1 MVKIGLAPFD
11 FYITNQLNRDTNQL
25 YDLNLTLG
33 SLNAPANVIVNG
45 NLINNGQNFF
55 TSNII
60 QGYSTNA
67 NIGIGTTAPTHSLH
81 IYSTNTL
88 NNNYEET
95 GIFVE
100 NSTEGGAGICMRN
113 SITKSID
120 KTWFVGMTSN
130 STAFTVAL
138 ADSKLGNNISV
149 YNSNAIFV
157 FQPDGNIGIGT
168 ATPSEVVEVNGSIML
183 NQPTSSGTIKLASYS
198 GDQIIAGN
206 IYQGVV
212 STGFGTLRIG
222 LLGGGNGTGGGILR
236 LRTNDIQ
243 RMQITQATP
252 GTIIGGTTS
261 ILLLTIYPYTYIEGN
276 VGIGT
281 VTPQQILHVSGD
293 TCFIGNVGIG
303 IQNPQYALHLASD
316 SAFKPSTGTWTI
328 SSDERLKTNIISAD
342 LDRCTEIIK
351 ILPLKKYK
359 WKQEVY
365 DSTEVND
372 HKKLG
377 WLAQDVESIFPK
389 SIETNTIYGLSDCK
403 LLNTDQLYASMY
415 GALQQLIYKIEKLE
429 NKIAII
435 LSKSANLSN

>member
-130 STAFTVAL
+130 STAFTIAL

-168 ATPSEVVEVNGSIML
+168 ATPSEVVEINGSIML
-183 NQPTSSGTIKLASYS
+183 NQPTSTGSTTLGLYRSDYIMNSFIANLTYS
-198 GDQIIAGN
+198 GVPATNFAG
-206 IYQGVV
+206 V
-212 STGFGTLRIG
+212 RIG
-222 LLGGGNGTGGGILR
+222 QSGGNGIFR
-236 LRTNDIQ
+236 LKTNNVQ
-243 RMQITQATP
+243 RIVIRNTTVF
-252 GTIIGGTTS
+252 IIGDIDTN
-261 ILLLTIYPYTYIEGN
+261 ILPLTIYPYTYIEGN
-276 VGIGT
+276 VGIGIT
-281 VTPQQILHVSGD
+281 SPLQKLHVLGD
-293 TCFIGNVGIG
+293 ACFIGNIGIG
-303 IQNPQYALHLASD
+303 TTNPQYTLHLASD